1 MSQII
6 IKKLGWGKDIEEYR
20 GEENAVCPGLNWSLN
35 CAKEI
40 SEMIPGKCE

>member
-6 IKKLGWGKDIEEYR
+6 IKELGRGKDIEEYR
-20 GEENAVCPGLNWSLN
+20 GEENAVCLGLNCSLN

-40 SEMIPGKCE
+40 SEMILGKCE